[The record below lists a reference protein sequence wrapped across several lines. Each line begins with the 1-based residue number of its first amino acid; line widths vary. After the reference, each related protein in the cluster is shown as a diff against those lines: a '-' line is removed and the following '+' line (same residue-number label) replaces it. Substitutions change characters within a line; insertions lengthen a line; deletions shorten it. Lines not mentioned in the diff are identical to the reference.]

1 MNAEKSV
8 TLKLEIKKLVEDVI
22 NELEDETIIT
32 PDEEDALDSAAKSSA
47 NDLKKFAKS
56 LSRDEVQEARNQVNE
71 VIDRATTVYQI
82 ATPSPQSILVGELK
96 QLFPNKTIIT
106 EVGDADGYESVLMFN
121 LSVRDLK
128 TIKDNVGDVL
138 VWKYPIGKAK
148 SVIDGPGKIKE
159 SVNEVETKKQILNE
173 AVGAAVV
180 ISILLAA
187 PKALEIIT
195 KGMDRLVKTFKR
207 SVGRKEAK
215 TEEEQS
221 ELAKR
226 IIKFS
231 HDWHGFYVKIIQ
243 FILRISGVYRK
254 ANIDPKSPQAEKIA
268 KVIFIVIVIG
278 LGIYGGVQ
286 SLKHFY
292 NAFKGI
298 GQLGAEVGTGGLE
311 AALTTIKGTE
321 AKEFLSK
328 II

>member
-56 LSRDEVQEARNQVNE
+56 LSKDDVQEAR
-71 VIDRATTVYQI
+71 
-82 ATPSPQSILVGELK
+82 K
-96 QLFPNKTIIT
+96 Q
-106 EVGDADGYESVLMFN
+106 
-121 LSVRDLK
+121 
-128 TIKDNVGDVL
+128 
-138 VWKYPIGKAK
+138 
-148 SVIDGPGKIKE
+148 
-159 SVNEVETKKQILNE
+159 VNEVETKKQILNE